1 MPSIATGKSEG
12 SCLVEW
18 QADSA
23 AQLGGVCQQGGD
35 QTHLEAVCK
44 PEAQAALAC
53 GLRVVQMCDDLT
65 EQQGDDGGK
74 HVVDG
79 QGAKGQR
86 RHNACRQA
94 TAAGRGER
102 CEQGNKLRLE
112 CPRAWRLLAA
122 PACPIHLRKIRWQM
136 RYPPTSTAAR
146 ATTGGGAPP
155 AAAPTAHMTAG
166 GAAGCGPRPAGC
178 AEVCKGVV
186 GSGVVQGWAAEP
198 GQRERE
204 EERHTRGRR
213 ARRRKGA
220 HLARRCL
227 LLLAPGRACRAC
239 SVAQR
244 LPPASELPQ
253 VARQPAGALAWPL
266 AIMTRHSGHG
276 TASAALRGSASGQL

>member
-1 MPSIATGKSEG
+1 MGTGGKAVPSIATGKSEG

-23 AQLGGVCQQGGD
+23 AQLCGVCQQGGD

-86 RHNACRQA
+86 RHIACRQA

-112 CPRAWRLLAA
+112 CPRAWRL
-122 PACPIHLRKIRWQM
+122 
-136 RYPPTSTAAR
+136 
-146 ATTGGGAPP
+146 
-155 AAAPTAHMTAG
+155 
-166 GAAGCGPRPAGC
+166 GAASTL
-178 AEVCKGVV
+178 E
-186 GSGVVQGWAAEP
+186 EP
-198 GQRERE
+198 QSR
-204 EERHTRGRR
+204 TY
-213 ARRRKGA
+213 
-220 HLARRCL
+220 LS
-227 LLLAPGRACRAC
+227 LLASRAGLFQIRAN
-239 SVAQR
+239 
-244 LPPASELPQ
+244 
-253 VARQPAGALAWPL
+253 
-266 AIMTRHSGHG
+266 
-276 TASAALRGSASGQL
+276 